1 MGCNS
6 SINIQT
12 NEDKDNRIIKVN
24 DKKENKPEIN
34 DNNSQEN
41 NEYLEIESTK
51 KIQNGNTDIKTIIN
65 NDSSKIHEMNINKN
79 LYNYKSTNFK
89 YLKEE
94 QKNLTKSNPIL
105 KDNKKE
111 TNYNNPEFITLKHP
125 LDNSSNDGEEEQKQI
140 TNKIETKN
148 ITTSMEE
155 RINDYNN
162 KINEQIDE
170 DGVNYRD
177 DENDDMC
184 NFGQSMNSETINENI
199 NDNKEISIIFEI
211 QSNGA
216 KYNINA
222 NKDIK
227 LSDLIDKFKAKIN
240 LSSFERPE
248 FMFNGTY
255 LIDHDKSIT
264 QYNITDK
271 SKINVYI

>member
-24 DKKENKPEIN
+24 NKKENKPEIN